1 MKVSKKIIG
10 GLILMNIAML
20 SSTITF
26 AAYESKSTALLSYSD
41 WKSQTRHDIQ
51 KKVQQLEQ
59 KLSDQRESTTV
70 KSTSIS
76 VSKPDRRQN
85 EDNLQAQLRFEKVK
99 LEASED
105 LSFHEYFL
113 SYLSEQKD
121 FEQKVAE
128 LAKVLR
134 PEEIRELISSYND
147 LVKKKKRD
155 GQHGYN
161 TSPIDD

>member
-1 MKVSKKIIG
+1 M
-10 GLILMNIAML
+10 
-20 SSTITF
+20 
-26 AAYESKSTALLSYSD
+26 
-41 WKSQTRHDIQ
+41 
-51 KKVQQLEQ
+51 
-59 KLSDQRESTTV
+59 
-70 KSTSIS
+70 
-76 VSKPDRRQN
+76 SKPDRRQN

>member
-1 MKVSKKIIG
+1 
-10 GLILMNIAML
+10 MNIAML

-70 KSTSIS
+70 KSTSIA

>member
-70 KSTSIS
+70 KSTSIA